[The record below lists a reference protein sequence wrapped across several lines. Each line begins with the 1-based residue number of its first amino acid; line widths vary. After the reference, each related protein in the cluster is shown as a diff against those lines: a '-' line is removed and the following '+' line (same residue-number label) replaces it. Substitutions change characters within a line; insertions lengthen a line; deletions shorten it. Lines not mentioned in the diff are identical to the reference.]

1 MLNFIDLILANIKK
15 ETHSEDSNHNN
26 NIMKK
31 VGLTDTQLEALI
43 ELVNA
48 EMFRSGDYADIVAFL
63 QTILN
68 ALNSAIES

>member
-1 MLNFIDLILANIKK
+1 
-15 ETHSEDSNHNN
+15 
-26 NIMKK
+26 MKK